1 VTRLPD
7 PDRSRA
13 ILIGTGTHADG
24 SGLPSLPAISA
35 NLADLRQVL
44 TDPVTGS
51 LPREHCIIAS
61 DPVTAGEVGSLLG
74 RVAQEATDLLFVY
87 YGGHGLVDDRGRLH
101 LALPRTDAARI
112 RWTALPFETL
122 REELLDSPAAIR
134 VLVLDCCFS
143 GRAIEAMTSGHS
155 TVAGQI
161 DVAGTYTL
169 ASTSAN
175 AVAYAPQ
182 GATHTAF
189 TGALLTALRGPVA
202 LSLDDLFDEVRR
214 DLAVRDMPRPQRR
227 VVNNAGKLILARP
240 PDPNAPRPALASD
253 PPPTAWTDPGAS
265 APPLPPWHQ
274 GSVTAPPKPRR
285 PKMEIR
291 IPNWVWPLLIAAA
304 AGLGGWYWLHTQ
316 THWSKGDLR
325 DAVHQVAA
333 DLNKQSQYGDIPLES
348 YIAQHIDQSGKGP
361 PLGFTPSVEHVS
373 HPGGDDGSAGDYEV
387 TSDHNAFCMHV
398 TTTVKKGAVHGIL
411 DEVTFYA
418 TVTDGTC
425 TTANRPSTGNG
436 SSPSSTPSKTR

>member
-1 VTRLPD
+1 MTRLPD

-13 ILIGTGTHADG
+13 ILIGTGTHSDG

-44 TDPVTGS
+44 TDPATGT
-51 LPREHCIIAS
+51 LPPEHCVIAR
-61 DPVTAGEVGSLLG
+61 DPATAGEVGSLLAG
-74 RVAQEATDLLFVY
+74 IAQEATDLLFVY
-87 YGGHGLVDDRGRLH
+87 YGGHGLVDDQGRLH

-175 AVAYAPQ
+175 AVAYAPE

-189 TGALLTALRGPVA
+189 TGALLAALRGPVA
-202 LSLDDLFDEVRR
+202 LDLDDLFDEVRR
-214 DLAVRDMPRPQRR
+214 DLALRGMPRPQRR

-240 PDPNAPRPALASD
+240 PDPTRPGPASE
-253 PPPTAWTDPGAS
+253 PPSTAWTDPGAS
-265 APPLPPWHQ
+265 APPRPLWHQ
-274 GSVTAPPKPRR
+274 GNVAAPPEPRR
-285 PKMEIR
+285 PKTKSSIL
-291 IPNWVWPLLIAAA
+291 PWVCGPLLVLASGAVW
-304 AGLGGWYWLHTQ
+304 WYYTYTQ

-333 DLNKQSQYGDIPLES
+333 DLGKQSRLADTPLEG
-348 YIAQHIDQSGKGP
+348 YIAQLIDQSGKGP
-361 PLGFTPSVEHVS
+361 AHGPTPSVEHLS
-373 HPGGDDGSAGDYEV
+373 QPDSDSKIAGDYEV
-387 TSDHNAFCMHV
+387 TSGDNAFCMHV
-398 TTTVKKGAVHGIL
+398 TTSVKKAGHDLVP
-411 DEVTFYA
+411 DTVTFSV
-418 TVTDGTC
+418 TVTDDTCPTAGPPGT
-425 TTANRPSTGNG
+425 GKG
-436 SSPSSTPSKTR
+436 SGPSSTPSKTT